1 MFEFNLDQN
10 ELEALD
16 SLLTACVNSEENTLP
31 SWNYMGQNVWTMDYD
46 GDAPEVASEWAIKTA
61 DVA

>member
-1 MFEFNLDQN
+1 MFEFNLNQD
-10 ELEALD
+10 ELEALE
-16 SLLTACVNSEENTLP
+16 SLLSTRVNVEENRLP

>member
-1 MFEFNLDQN
+1 MFEFNLNNN

-16 SLLTACVNSEENTLP
+16 TLLTACVDREESTRP
-31 SWNYMGQNVWTMDYD
+31 SWNYMGQDIWKMDFD
-46 GDAPEVASEWAIKTA
+46 GDVSKWASEWIIETA

>member
-31 SWNYMGQNVWTMDYD
+31 SWNYMGLNVWTMDYD